1 MPTHTGLASND
12 DVVYRRRQ
20 AVAKLRLRGM
30 TVRQIVDALP
40 RGENPII
47 NPDTRQAYALST
59 IADDLKALRRE
70 WHREASADTAAHKAR
85 EFAELQEV
93 KQLAWS
99 QKDGRLA
106 LRALE
111 TEMKLLGTFEPMQ
124 LNIKL
129 DLVVQLVEELNGAG
143 IDATEFF
150 TQAIERARSK
160 RG

>member
-1 MPTHTGLASND
+1 MPYDNLSKND
-12 DVVYRRRQ
+12 DLIYQRRQ
-20 AVAKLRLRGM
+20 TVAKLRLRGM

-40 RGENPII
+40 RNNPPFLNPETGEPYTIG
-47 NPDTRQAYALST
+47 T
-59 IADDLKALRRE
+59 IAGDLKALRKE
-70 WHREASADTAAHKAR
+70 WHKEASADTAAHKAR